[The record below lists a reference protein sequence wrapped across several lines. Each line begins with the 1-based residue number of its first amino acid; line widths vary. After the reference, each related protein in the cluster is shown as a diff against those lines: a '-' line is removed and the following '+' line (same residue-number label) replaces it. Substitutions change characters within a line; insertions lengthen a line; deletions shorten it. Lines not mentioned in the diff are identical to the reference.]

1 MEKIKYTT
9 LDGGTI
15 DERIREAKDFFGLSE
30 EQTFQ
35 DLEVDDENDNE
46 YRTH

>member
-1 MEKIKYTT
+1 MEKKLTI

-15 DERIREAKDFFGLSE
+15 KEQIEEMKDFFGLSQ

-35 DLEVDDENDNE
+35 DLEVDENE
-46 YRTH
+46 E

>member
-1 MEKIKYTT
+1 MEKKLTI

-15 DERIREAKDFFGLSE
+15 KEQIEEMKDFFGLSQ

-35 DLEVDDENDNE
+35 DIEVDENE
-46 YRTH
+46 E